1 MNNYFKIRKINEGRK
16 TKRKYLPDLPGQYY
30 TTQP

>member
-16 TKRKYLPDLPGQYY
+16 TKRKYLPGQYY